1 MNKRVVSSLVL
12 PIFLLGL
19 LAGCGCSGEASKT
32 DDLTARAKELVES
45 LAAGD
50 FSTPVESFD
59 DTMKGAL
66 PADKLEEAWESLVA
80 AAGPFEKQAGTR
92 TDTVGR
98 YDVVYVTCEFE
109 KSSFDLK
116 VVFNDQ
122 KEISGLFFV
131 PSQGSAE
138 YEAPSYVDPDSFTE
152 KEVTVGAGEWALPGT
167 LTVPEGD
174 GPFPAVVLVHGSG
187 PNDRDETIGPSKPF
201 RDLAW
206 GLATR
211 GIAVLRY
218 EKRTL
223 EHQVKLAE
231 EYSGLTIN
239 EETIDDALAAASLLR
254 DTEGIDAGSVFM
266 LGHSLGGTVIPRIA
280 ALDPGIKGLIILAGA
295 ARPLE
300 DLLLEQTSY
309 IISLD
314 GTVSED
320 EKAQLEQLEAQVAK
334 VKDPNLSESTPAAE
348 LPPGIPAEYWLDL
361 RGYDPPEVAKS
372 IDRPVLILQGERD
385 YQVTMADYGR
395 WEEALASRNN
405 VTLITY
411 PDLNHLFIEGEGKS
425 TPSEYETAGHVS
437 EAVIDDIA
445 GFVKG
450 PRSP

>member
-12 PIFLLGL
+12 TIFLLGF
-19 LAGCGCSGEASKT
+19 LAGCSCLGGASKT

-66 PADKLEEAWESLVA
+66 PADKLEEAWEALVA
-80 AAGPFEKQAGTR
+80 TAGPFEKQVGTR
-92 TDTVGR
+92 IDTAGQ

-116 VVFNDQ
+116 LVFNANKQ
-122 KEISGLFFV
+122 ISGLFFV
-131 PSQGSAE
+131 PTQGAAE
-138 YEAPSYVDPDSFTE
+138 YEAPSYVDTDSFTE

-167 LTVPEGD
+167 LTVPQGD

-187 PNDRDETIGPSKPF
+187 PNDRDETIGPNKPF

-223 EHQVKLAE
+223 EHQVKIAE
-231 EYSGLTIN
+231 DFSGLTIN
-239 EETIDDALAAASLLR
+239 EETVDDALAAASLLR
-254 DTEGIDAGSVFM
+254 DTKEIDPGGIYV
-266 LGHSLGGTVIPRIA
+266 LGHSLGGMVIPRIA
-280 ALDPGIKGLIILAGA
+280 ALGPDIKGFIILAGA

-309 IISLD
+309 IVSLD

-320 EKAQLEQLEAQVAK
+320 EKAQLEQLEALVAK
-334 VKDPNLSESTPAAE
+334 VKDPGLSESTPAAE
-348 LPPGIPAEYWLDL
+348 LPPGFPAAYWLDL
-361 RGYDPPEVAKS
+361 RGYDPPLEARS

-385 YQVTMADYGR
+385 YQVTMADYER
-395 WEEALASRNN
+395 WEEALAFRDN
-405 VTLITY
+405 VSLITY
-411 PDLNHLFIEGEGKS
+411 PDLNHLFMEGEGKS

-445 GFVKG
+445 GFVNG
-450 PRSP
+450 S

>member
-239 EETIDDALAAASLLR
+239 EETIDDALATAS
-254 DTEGIDAGSVFM
+254 
-266 LGHSLGGTVIPRIA
+266 
-280 ALDPGIKGLIILAGA
+280 
-295 ARPLE
+295 
-300 DLLLEQTSY
+300 
-309 IISLD
+309 
-314 GTVSED
+314 
-320 EKAQLEQLEAQVAK
+320 
-334 VKDPNLSESTPAAE
+334 
-348 LPPGIPAEYWLDL
+348 
-361 RGYDPPEVAKS
+361 
-372 IDRPVLILQGERD
+372 
-385 YQVTMADYGR
+385 
-395 WEEALASRNN
+395 
-405 VTLITY
+405 
-411 PDLNHLFIEGEGKS
+411 
-425 TPSEYETAGHVS
+425 
-437 EAVIDDIA
+437 
-445 GFVKG
+445 
-450 PRSP
+450 